1 MAHFKRSRSRLAY
14 SPSSPEGRMAGA
26 PTWWG
31 RVYGTRPARRHAAA
45 LCQQILQGIEPADP
59 YAVYSKL
66 PKLRARDRWQT
77 IRG

>member
-1 MAHFKRSRSRLAY
+1 
-14 SPSSPEGRMAGA
+14 MAGA

-59 YAVYSKL
+59 YAVHSKL
-66 PKLRARDRWQT
+66 PKLRERKGA
-77 IRG
+77 